1 MRGWSTAGVAIVI
14 TSRYAHRRTLFIS
27 TERSLVESICSR
39 ESVPPNKAL
48 KLTARSPR
56 PVWQSGAA
64 SLTLCWADLA
74 NVVHDEHRPRGATAG
89 CSLVQPKWRN
99 HVRHVERPPMFLLQQ
114 E

>member
-14 TSRYAHRRTLFIS
+14 TSRCAHRRTLFIS

-56 PVWQSGAA
+56 PVW
-64 SLTLCWADLA
+64 
-74 NVVHDEHRPRGATAG
+74 HRAPLNA
-89 CSLVQPKWRN
+89 W
-99 HVRHVERPPMFLLQQ
+99 VRRTVDNELPLFELLLK
-114 E
+114 